1 MITMIVL
8 RVGTLPRVTH
18 IAYLSYLCIVNGAT
32 KLTSSSI
39 KMALYQGVWILLCKL
54 LGITLGAPTEHGALD
69 TTVDYDSEFCHP
81 LVIGHRGASGYTP
94 EHTLGSY
101 ALAALMGAD
110 YVEPDLVMTK
120 DGRLIARHD
129 NELGLTTDVHLH
141 PEFADRYC
149 NKTIDGNVVSG
160 WFTEDFTLAE
170 IKTLR
175 AIERIPDIR
184 PGNARMNGAFEIP
197 TFKEII
203 EMVKSLQ
210 TSQNRLIG
218 LYPEIKHSTYF
229 ESIGLPMEKLVVDI
243 LSSYGYHGPEAPVYI
258 QSFEINNLKKL
269 KTMTQLRLLQLY
281 DSKSMSPYDQVVAG
295 TGVTYGDMATPE
307 GLRDVAKY
315 AYAVGPDKSYIIPRD
330 ENNNLLNATTFVS
343 DAHAA
348 GLKVHP
354 YTFRA
359 ENNFLP
365 RQYHNAEDPNT
376 PSVIGDLDA
385 EVRAYFAAG
394 IDGLFS
400 DQPNIPIRVR
410 PACKPKQLYA
420 ETLPKVKSTQA
431 VNV

>member
-1 MITMIVL
+1 MDGSVWVML
-8 RVGTLPRVTH
+8 LLSTLLEVTIGVPIEPQTV
-18 IAYLSYLCIVNGAT
+18 IA
-32 KLTSSSI
+32 KTS
-39 KMALYQGVWILLCKL
+39 
-54 LGITLGAPTEHGALD
+54 D
-69 TTVDYDSEFCHP
+69 DYDSEFCHP

-129 NELGLTTDVHLH
+129 NELGLTTDVFLH
-141 PEFADRYC
+141 PEFASRFR
-149 NKTIDGNVVSG
+149 NKTIDGNLISG

-175 AIERIPDIR
+175 AIERISDIR
-184 PGNARMNGAFEIP
+184 PGNARMDGAFEIP
-197 TFKEII
+197 TFREII
-203 EMVKSLQ
+203 ELVKGLQ
-210 TSQNRLIG
+210 TSQNRIIG

-229 ESIGLPMEKLVVDI
+229 ESIGLPMERLLVDI
-243 LSSYGYHGPEAPVYI
+243 LHSYGYQGAKAPVYI
-258 QSFEINNLKKL
+258 QSFEVNNLKKL
-269 KTMTQLRLLQLY
+269 KEMTQLRLLQLF
-281 DSKSMSPYDQVVAG
+281 DGNSMSPFDQ
-295 TGVTYGDMATPE
+295 TGSGLTYGQMATPE

-330 ENNNLLNATTFVS
+330 ENNNLGNATTFVS

-365 RQYHNAEDPNT
+365 QQFHSIDDPNT
-376 PSVIGDLDA
+376 PSVLGDFAA
-385 EVRAYFAAG
+385 EISAYFAAG
-394 IDGLFS
+394 VDGLFS
-400 DQPNIPIRVR
+400 DQPDVPVRVR
-410 PACKPKQLYA
+410 PSCKQKEIVPDSSSIKRSV
-420 ETLPKVKSTQA
+420 EKS
-431 VNV
+431 